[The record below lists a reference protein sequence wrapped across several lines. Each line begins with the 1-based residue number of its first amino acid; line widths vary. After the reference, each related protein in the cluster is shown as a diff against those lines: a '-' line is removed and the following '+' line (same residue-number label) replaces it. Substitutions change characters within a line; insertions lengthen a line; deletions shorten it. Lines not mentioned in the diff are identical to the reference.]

1 MRLARA
7 MRIRRSAVTVAL
19 ALSVAVAF
27 AAPVTAAPVK
37 FRITL
42 SPSPMSFGSVPV
54 GEMSAPQ
61 LLYATNRSVMPLR
74 FSTGNVH
81 GRPSDGDIELSF
93 APAPTSCFNG
103 TDIVIQPGQT
113 CGMISL
119 AYMPGSKGPFYL
131 DISMT
136 FTDGVS
142 DVTVTSTAKG
152 KGV

>member
-1 MRLARA
+1 MRLERA
-7 MRIRRSAVTVAL
+7 MRLRRFAVTVAL
-19 ALSVAVAF
+19 GLSLAIAF
-27 AAPVTAAPVK
+27 AAPVTAAQVK

-54 GEMSAPQ
+54 GQMSAPQ
-61 LLYATNRSVMPLR
+61 LLYATNRSAMPLR
-74 FSTGNVH
+74 FASGIVQS
-81 GRPSDGDIELSF
+81 RPSGGNIDLAF
-93 APAPTSCFNG
+93 APAPTSCFDG

-113 CGMISL
+113 CGLISL
-119 AYMPGSKGPFYL
+119 AYMPGSRGSFYL
-131 DISMT
+131 DIAMT